1 MKDGRMM
8 KGKNVSDHRELV
20 NDVIRRIS
28 KGDISPDK
36 AWSTIR
42 NLKDRYIETC
52 EKLHPEKDAEQS
64 WHVFI
69 GNSFQNLV
77 YAILKG
83 YFVNLK
89 KQNRIFENLQ
99 ILKESE
105 VNKNDIIM
113 RKLAIRYGD
122 YLLLPDTD
130 MVIANCMTEDPW
142 KSEVLAIVSCK
153 TSLRERIAQACYWK
167 LKLLSCDT
175 TKNVKVFLATTDND
189 DDFVLR
195 KTKDEYLGGRSR
207 NRIIAE
213 YELDGVYILREDFIN
228 SWESQKVKRYEH
240 IFEDMRS
247 IFMNK

>member
-36 AWSTIR
+36 AWGTIR

-105 VNKNDIIM
+105 VNKTI
-113 RKLAIRYGD
+113 
-122 YLLLPDTD
+122 
-130 MVIANCMTEDPW
+130 
-142 KSEVLAIVSCK
+142 
-153 TSLRERIAQACYWK
+153 
-167 LKLLSCDT
+167 LSCE
-175 TKNVKVFLATTDND
+175 NL
-189 DDFVLR
+189 L
-195 KTKDEYLGGRSR
+195 
-207 NRIIAE
+207 
-213 YELDGVYILREDFIN
+213 
-228 SWESQKVKRYEH
+228 
-240 IFEDMRS
+240 
-247 IFMNK
+247 